1 MRQTVILLGLLI
13 SLGSCKST
21 LSISSIEAKNIQ
33 NETAFYSP
41 DSSIILLV
49 APYKEKLEE
58 DMSKTI
64 SLSSEELTKA
74 KPESKLTNLVADLL
88 MEAGKSFSETKRKDA
103 YPDAAFVNYGG
114 LRTSLPKGKITVGN
128 IFELMPFE
136 NELVLLKLSGKTMNE
151 FIEKVAE
158 RGGDGVSGMK
168 LGIKDGQIAHL
179 TIGGKQ
185 LDSNKDYWLVT
196 NDYIA
201 NGGDDMSMLADRKEL
216 VQTGYKIRDLIID
229 RLKDQYQAGKGI
241 DLQLDGRFYKIDD

>member
-1 MRQTVILLGLLI
+1 MRYTVILLGLLI
-13 SLGSCKST
+13 SLVSCKSA
-21 LSISSIEAKNIQ
+21 LIINDIEAENIQ
-33 NETAFYSP
+33 NEAAFYSP

-64 SLSSEELTKA
+64 SYSSEELTKA

-88 MEAGKSFSETKRKDA
+88 MEAGKYFSEAKRKDA
-103 YPDAAFVNYGG
+103 YPDMAFVNYGG
-114 LRTSLPKGKITVGN
+114 LRTSLPKGEITVGN

-136 NELVLLKLSGKTMNE
+136 NELVLMKLSGKTME
-151 FIEKVAE
+151 MFIDKIAE
-158 RGGDGVSGMK
+158 RGGDGVSGIK
-168 LGIKDGQIAHL
+168 LGFKDGQVAHL

-185 LDSNKDYWLVT
+185 LDSNKDYWLAT

-216 VQTGYKIRDLIID
+216 IKTGHKIRDLIIY
-229 RLKDQYQAGKGI
+229 RLKDQYQSGKGI
-241 DLQLDGRFYKIDD
+241 DLQLDGRIFKIDD